1 MNRDPLE
8 ILRWLYSILIK
19 IIKAPGVMLKGMRR
33 EGVYSFLKERMKKP
47 TKDEILEG
55 NVLAV
60 MFKLGWPMMVATFLR
75 TLYNLIDTFWLGR
88 IPDPEVAEYSVTAVG
103 QGWTVVFMMMSIE
116 MGFGIAALALISQYT
131 GSRNYE
137 EADRTAGQLYFVAII
152 ASLIIGI
159 AGYFFTPVF
168 MNILT
173 GGEEEL
179 AYYGTQYIQ
188 IIFLGL
194 PFMFLF
200 FAFMY
205 TLRGWGDTITPMKIT
220 AFSVVLNMIIN
231 PILIFGSGPVP
242 FIGITIP
249 EIPLLG
255 PIPAMGVRGAAIG
268 TIMSRGIG
276 SLYATYML
284 FTGKVGLKLELSY
297 LKPDLSRLKK
307 FLDIGIPAGIG
318 RFGTSIGFIILWA
331 VVYRLPNPRVAG
343 AAYSVGNRI
352 LNITFLIMGGF
363 AMAISTMVGQ
373 SLGADDIERSE
384 EIAKRGFLAVAV
396 LMTIF
401 AIALFAL
408 RNNLIMIFTPDS
420 PEVIAEGATFL
431 MIFSLA
437 MPFFGVFRGVT
448 SLLGGSGHTRLQM
461 GLSLVRLWGLRLP
474 LVFLFAIFL
483 SFHSTGVW
491 VGMALSNVIAFVLA
505 LGVYK
510 TGRWKKK
517 VIEDK
522 PISKSNARLDEEK
535 TRRDER

>member
-231 PILIFGSGPVP
+231 EV
-242 FIGITIP
+242 
-249 EIPLLG
+249 
-255 PIPAMGVRGAAIG
+255 GV
-268 TIMSRGIG
+268 
-276 SLYATYML
+276 
-284 FTGKVGLKLELSY
+284 
-297 LKPDLSRLKK
+297 
-307 FLDIGIPAGIG
+307 
-318 RFGTSIGFIILWA
+318 
-331 VVYRLPNPRVAG
+331 
-343 AAYSVGNRI
+343 
-352 LNITFLIMGGF
+352 
-363 AMAISTMVGQ
+363 
-373 SLGADDIERSE
+373 
-384 EIAKRGFLAVAV
+384 KR
-396 LMTIF
+396 
-401 AIALFAL
+401 
-408 RNNLIMIFTPDS
+408 
-420 PEVIAEGATFL
+420 
-431 MIFSLA
+431 
-437 MPFFGVFRGVT
+437 
-448 SLLGGSGHTRLQM
+448 
-461 GLSLVRLWGLRLP
+461 
-474 LVFLFAIFL
+474 
-483 SFHSTGVW
+483 
-491 VGMALSNVIAFVLA
+491 
-505 LGVYK
+505 Y
-510 TGRWKKK
+510 
-517 VIEDK
+517 
-522 PISKSNARLDEEK
+522 
-535 TRRDER
+535 